1 MKRIYLLLC
10 ILLLAA
16 PCMGCQN
23 ESAPSEGMS
32 SVENETAEQTFT
44 TIHGTTETPPA
55 ESSPAESE
63 AIPEVELP
71 FTPLTDELPIVSINT
86 NGVAVD
92 SRDYVD
98 MTLTLAGTPD
108 PLIDVRGSIRLRG
121 NSTYSLAK
129 KPYRIKLDQKQS
141 LFGLDK
147 AKSWVLL
154 ADYLDPSTLHNYA
167 ALTLAGTSEYLEFV
181 PTPHKVNLYFN
192 GEYAGIY
199 TLCEQVQE
207 QAGRLDLEIEIIPGM
222 TELSDYNFLI
232 CLNHNAPEKAGAKEG
247 ETYFYLSGCDRY
259 FELEYPTKED
269 FADEAQFRRFFDD
282 LEDYMRETVQAF
294 QGSNRQYLSKN
305 VDMNTL
311 IDQYIVDRI
320 MGERDH
326 HWKSVFMYYRGAE
339 GDAKLHF
346 GPPWDYDFCMYT
358 DWTSEPNEEYDL
370 SNKFNPGEA
379 SLFYRPFLGNTNYAR
394 KVAERYR
401 EHFSDALTDVIQAVE
416 DQAAA
421 MEQSLDLNQDRWYS
435 DKPTITEDN
444 LEFFVKYLKNM
455 KTRMDRE
462 WGE

>member
-1 MKRIYLLLC
+1 MKRIIPYLITL
-10 ILLLAA
+10 ILVCFLA
-16 PCMGCQN
+16 GCQSK
-23 ESAPSEGMS
+23 SAPSEVTSPAG
-32 SVENETAEQTFT
+32 NETAAQTSPT
-44 TIHGTTETPPA
+44 VHGTTESTPA
-55 ESSPAESE
+55 ESSPAETE
-63 AIPEVELP
+63 GIPEVELP

-86 NGVAVD
+86 SGAVVD

-98 MTLTLAGTPD
+98 MTLTLASVTD
-108 PLIDVRGSIRLRG
+108 PLIDVHGAIRLRG
-121 NSTYSLAK
+121 NSTYGFVK
-129 KPYRIKLDQKQS
+129 KPYRIKFDQKQS

-167 ALTLAGTSEYLEFV
+167 ALTLAATSEHLDFV
-181 PTPHKVNLYFN
+181 PTPHKVNLYLN
-192 GEYAGIY
+192 GEYAGVY

-207 QAGRLDLEIEIIPGM
+207 QAGRLDLKLDITPDM
-222 TELSDYNFLI
+222 DELSDYNFLI
-232 CLNHNAPEKAGAKEG
+232 CMNYNAPEKPGAKEG
-247 ETYFYLSGCDRY
+247 ETYFYLSGCGRY

-269 FADEAQFRRFFDD
+269 FADEAQFRRFFDA
-282 LEDYMRETVQAF
+282 LEDYMRETVSAF
-294 QGSNRQYLSKN
+294 QNSSRSYLNKN
-305 VDMNTL
+305 VDMDTL
-311 IDQYIVDRI
+311 MDLYIVDRI

-358 DWTSEPNEEYDL
+358 QWTGEPNEEFDL
-370 SNKFNPGEA
+370 TNKFNPGEA
-379 SLFYRPFLGNTNYAR
+379 SLFYRPFLDSTYYSR

-401 EHFSDALTDVIQAVE
+401 EHFSDALTEVIGKVE
-416 DQAAA
+416 TQAAA
-421 MEQSLDLNQDRWYS
+421 MEQSLTHNQDRWYS

-462 WGE
+462 WSK